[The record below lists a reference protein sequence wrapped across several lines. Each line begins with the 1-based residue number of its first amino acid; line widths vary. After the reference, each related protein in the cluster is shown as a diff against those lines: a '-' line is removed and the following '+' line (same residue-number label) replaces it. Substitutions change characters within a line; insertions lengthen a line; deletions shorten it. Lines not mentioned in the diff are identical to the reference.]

1 MGWPGCPRVVHLS
14 PRLRLLVRLPVPT
27 PRLPHVVW
35 LDVFFPFR
43 CYFVS
48 VLLAPVRDSTSS
60 SSSLGLHP
68 LFLSGGMRRPK
79 NAYYIPLPLPSS
91 LFLLSPCLL
100 LLFFAFLFSPFSSPR
115 AGCGALNTH
124 LSHPLSSFLSFFFF
138 SFPFFPFSFPRA
150 GCGALNTHLAPFFS
164 SFFSLSRSLFLSFFL
179 SFFFSSLF
187 SNYFLLFLFAR
198 LGMACSWCRS
208 STSRCFST
216 RFRRVSGLFGVLCP
230 RR

>member
-124 LSHPLSSFLSFFFF
+124 LAPFVFFSLFLLVFFPFLSFLLSPGGLRRPKYASRPLFLFLF
-138 SFPFFPFSFPRA
+138 LS
-150 GCGALNTHLAPFFS
+150 
-164 SFFSLSRSLFLSFFL
+164 FSLSLSFFL